1 MRGPGEF
8 LGTRQSGFPELPMA
22 AFADTRLL
30 HEVRELAEELL
41 EADPDLTQPEHRTL
55 GAEVSTFWQD
65 SGDLS

>member
-1 MRGPGEF
+1 
-8 LGTRQSGFPELPMA
+8 MA

-41 EADPDLTQPEHRTL
+41 EADPDLTQQAHQALR
-55 GAEVSTFWQD
+55 AEVASFWQD